1 MSIEPK
7 FVSRCEGLFF
17 VVPRIAA
24 ETRNV
29 VAVVAAAVVVVVS
42 AVVVV
47 VAAAA
52 NVGQQQIAIC
62 LCQQKFF
69 SSERKKRTLSPNWD
83 FISVRDQTDSEIWFI
98 KWQSFW
104 NAVNFRKPS
113 NPLVGASRVG
123 LTSQVRI
130 PFNVK

>member
-29 VAVVAAAVVVVVS
+29 VVVVVV
-42 AVVVV
+42 ADVDV

-52 NVGQQQIAIC
+52 NVGQQQFAIC
-62 LCQQKFF
+62 LCQQHFF
-69 SSERKKRTLSPNWD
+69 HPREKKEP
-83 FISVRDQTDSEIWFI
+83 
-98 KWQSFW
+98 
-104 NAVNFRKPS
+104 
-113 NPLVGASRVG
+113 
-123 LTSQVRI
+123 
-130 PFNVK
+130 

>member
-29 VAVVAAAVVVVVS
+29 VVVVS
-42 AVVVV
+42 AVVDVV
-47 VAAAA
+47 TAAA
-52 NVGQQQIAIC
+52 NVGQQQFAIC
-62 LCQQKFF
+62 LCQQHFF

-83 FISVRDQTDSEIWFI
+83 FISVQDQTDSEIWFI

-104 NAVNFRKPS
+104 IVVNFRKPP
-113 NPLVGASRVG
+113 NPLVGASWVG
-123 LTSQVRI
+123 PTSQVRI